1 MLRKIFLSI
10 LPLMFYTFGSKS
22 QNIEKWV
29 SSNEKLPVEK
39 LYLQTDREFY
49 FPGETVWLKSYMTDS
64 HTGILTPGAENIVVQ
79 LTDKKGDVVLETN
92 LLSINGQSPGHIF
105 LPDTLPPGNYLLRA
119 GTDYLV
125 NFGEESFFHKPISV
139 TRLPR
144 TSRGIESRQR
154 VTTTSRMVAD
164 VQFLPEGG
172 KLLQGI
178 SNLVA
183 FKATD
188 ASGFGADIKGSVRDE
203 SGTEVAAIS
212 TDYKGMGLF
221 FFKPE
226 PGKRYRASI
235 NGFPSFRFSFDS
247 LVVAEG
253 VKIQLV
259 NQTSRELTV
268 NIAANSQKFLNK
280 SFYIVNM
287 HRGNVV
293 FYQPFQMQEINH
305 LLRFSTDMLKGGI
318 NQLVL
323 LDENLVPVSER
334 LLFGD
339 HYSLNEIKVE
349 ADSKI
354 YPVRSEVNLSVYS
367 DKDHPE
373 ISNLSV
379 AVVHQSATSETGAS
393 QNILS
398 WLLLG
403 SELKG
408 FIESPSDFFNDT
420 GLNAQAKLRLLML
433 TNGWSS
439 YFWNSVPVSG
449 VDLSH
454 QPTAGLEISGVATDV
469 RTGQTLKSGEITLV
483 VEKDG
488 EMAFLTQPV
497 ENNGQFTFTGLLF
510 NDTASIYI
518 QAKKLRSR
526 KRTTITLNDSKG
538 LPVSATHKKR
548 LEGTIE
554 FPAEL
559 ERLKYQQYLVTE
571 KFDRKEALNRTTA
584 NRQEAPDISKD
595 GHFRIYSKADQVIEV
610 PEKEASYGNILD
622 FLAGKA
628 AGLDI
633 SGGQVIIRGTT
644 NIDGNS
650 TPLFLIDG
658 VPVNI
663 KGTQNMPEEI
673 GENVDDDSWEGR
685 NDEVEKIRSIPLGD
699 IEKVE
704 ILKSPQNLALFGVE
718 GSNGVIAIYTRKG
731 KTDIPVNIT
740 KGVLSRKITG
750 YSSYR
755 KFYNPMYI
763 PENNL
768 TGIPDYRTTLFW
780 EPQAILKGDHASFP
794 FFTSDQT
801 GKYHVVVEGISES
814 GKICIGSAEFEVAG
828 SGE

>member
-22 QNIEKWV
+22 QNIEEWI
-29 SSNEKLPVEK
+29 SLNEKLPVEK

-49 FPGETVWLKSYMTDS
+49 FPGETVWLKSYITDS
-64 HTGILTPGAENIVVQ
+64 RSGSLTPGVENILVQ
-79 LTDKKGDVVLETN
+79 LTDEKGDAVLETN

-119 GTDYLV
+119 GTDYLI
-125 NFGEESFFHKPISV
+125 NFGEESFFHKTINI
-139 TRLPR
+139 TRPPR
-144 TSRGIESRQR
+144 SSRGLESRQR
-154 VTTTSRMVAD
+154 ASQSRRMVAD

-172 KLLQGI
+172 KLLQGV

-188 ASGFGADIKGSVRDE
+188 ASGFGTDIKGSVRDE
-203 SGTEVAAIS
+203 SGAEVASIN
-212 TDYKGMGLF
+212 TDYKGMGIF

-226 PGKRYRASI
+226 PGKRYRAVI

-247 LVVAEG
+247 LVVTEG

-268 NIAANSQKFLNK
+268 NIAANSQKFLNR
-280 SFYIVNM
+280 SFYLVNM
-287 HRGNVV
+287 HRGIVV
-293 FYQPFQMQEINH
+293 FYQPFQMQENNH
-305 LLRFSTDMLKGGI
+305 LLRFSTEMLKGGI

-339 HYSLNEIKVE
+339 QSNLNEIKVE

-354 YPVRSEVNLSVYS
+354 YQLRSEVNLSLDG
-367 DKDHPE
+367 DKNHPE
-373 ISNLSV
+373 VSNLSV
-379 AVVHQSATSETGAS
+379 AVVHQSAIPEQGVS

-408 FIESPSDFFNDT
+408 FIESPSNFFNDSIM
-420 GLNAQAKLRLLML
+420 NAQSKLRLLML

-439 YFWNSVPVSG
+439 YFWNSVPASG

-469 RTGQTLKSGEITLV
+469 RTGHTLKSGEITLV

-488 EMAFLTQPV
+488 EMAFLTRPV
-497 ENNGQFTFTGLLF
+497 EYNGQFTFTGLLF
-510 NDTASIYI
+510 NDTANIYI
-518 QAKKLRSR
+518 QAKKPRSR
-526 KRTTITLNDSKG
+526 KRTFITLTDSKG
-538 LPVSATHKKR
+538 LPVSARHKKR

-559 ERLKYQQYLVTE
+559 EKVKFQQYLVTE
-571 KFDRKEALNRTTA
+571 KFARKEAVNRTTA
-584 NRQEAPDISKD
+584 IRQEVPDISKD
-595 GHFRIYSKADQVIEV
+595 GHFRIYSKADQVIEI

-622 FLAGKA
+622 YLAGKA

-658 VPVNI
+658 VPVSI
-663 KGTQNMPEEI
+663 QSIPNMPEEI

-685 NDEVEKIRSIPLGD
+685 NNEVEKIRSIPLGD

-704 ILKSPQNLALFGVE
+704 ILKTPQNLALFGIE

-740 KGVLSRKITG
+740 KGVLSKKITG

-755 KFYNPMYI
+755 KFYNPRYI
-763 PENNL
+763 PENSL
-768 TGIPDYRTTLFW
+768 TGIPDYRTTLYW
-780 EPQAILKGDHASFP
+780 EPQAILKGDHATLS

-801 GKYHVVVEGISES
+801 GKYQVVVEGISES
-814 GKICIGSAEFEVAG
+814 GRICLGSAEFEVAG